1 MYILELLDDDEEVLI
16 TLAEVLGSMLD
27 HCGGAAHAEHLF
39 KLLEKLFGIEEQTV
53 REKVSSLVN
62 I

>member
-1 MYILELLDDDEEVLI
+1 
-16 TLAEVLGSMLD
+16 
-27 HCGGAAHAEHLF
+27 LF
-39 KLLEKLFGIEEQTV
+39 RLLEKLFGIEEQTV